1 MVDFKSIETFLWVV
15 TLGSFRGAAQR
26 LTLPSPPSRSGSP
39 SSNAKWGEA
48 VEPRSPRGSPTPSGR
63 QLMVYAEKLIGL
75 RSEMMADVGDRS
87 AMRGV
92 MRLGVAETI
101 VHTWLSRLIK
111 SVNTA
116 YPNLSLEIEV
126 DITPNLSAR
135 LLAQEIELAFVLG
148 PLSASSV
155 RNRSAVRLSDRL
167 SGQPRT
173 RPRRGSLT
181 VHDLAKFPIITFPR
195 KTQPYEIV
203 RSLFN
208 RPDLPP
214 IRLHASASL
223 ATVIHMA
230 IEGLGIA
237 VIPTAIVENE
247 LAARAVATALD
258 RSENLA
264 ADVFGELAGIPRY
277 DRGRARRRSRRPKSR
292 GRAPRLTC
300 RRRRVIEKQPP
311 YPKVWEQPHEPHR
324 VQSADT
330 IPPGSGTRFTKP
342 RNSAPHPRA
351 ECGG

>member
-26 LTLPSPPSRSGSP
+26 LNTTQPAISQRIAQLEREMGVKLLSREHRM
-39 SSNAKWGEA
+39 A
-48 VEPRSPRGSPTPSGR
+48 SPTPSGR

-75 RSEMMADVGDRS
+75 RSEMMAEVSDRS

-135 LLAQEIELAFVLG
+135 LLAQEIELAFMLG
-148 PLSASSV
+148 PLSASSA
-155 RNRSAVRLSDRL
+155 RNRVLCDYPIGFLASPSLGL
-167 SGQPRT
+167 GNGP
-173 RPRRGSLT
+173 LT

-247 LAARAVATALD
+247 LADGRLQLLATDLKISPLTFSASWLASPDTVAVELVTD
-258 RSENLA
+258 
-264 ADVFGELAGIPRY
+264 LAGKIAQSGALVDVPPP
-277 DRGRARRRSRRPKSR
+277 AR
-292 GRAPRLTC
+292 
-300 RRRRVIEKQPP
+300 
-311 YPKVWEQPHEPHR
+311 H
-324 VQSADT
+324 
-330 IPPGSGTRFTKP
+330 
-342 RNSAPHPRA
+342 
-351 ECGG
+351 

>member
-26 LTLPSPPSRSGSP
+26 LNTTQPAISQRIAQLEREMGVKLL
-39 SSNAKWGEA
+39 NRDHRVA
-48 VEPRSPRGSPTPSGR
+48 SPTTSGR

-75 RSEMMADVGDRS
+75 RSEMMAEVGDRS

-101 VHTWLSRLIK
+101 VHTWLPRLIK

-148 PLSASSV
+148 PLSVSSV
-155 RNRSAVRLSDRL
+155 RNRPLCDYPIGFLASPSLGL
-167 SGQPRT
+167 GNGP
-173 RPRRGSLT
+173 LT

-247 LAARAVATALD
+247 LADGRLQLLSTDLKISPLTFSASWLASPDTVAVELV
-258 RSENLA
+258 
-264 ADVFGELAGIPRY
+264 ADLAGKIAQSSALV
-277 DRGRARRRSRRPKSR
+277 D
-292 GRAPRLTC
+292 APPLAG
-300 RRRRVIEKQPP
+300 
-311 YPKVWEQPHEPHR
+311 H
-324 VQSADT
+324 
-330 IPPGSGTRFTKP
+330 
-342 RNSAPHPRA
+342 
-351 ECGG
+351 

>member
-1 MVDFKSIETFLWVV
+1 MVDFRSLETFLWVV

-26 LTLPSPPSRSGSP
+26 LNTTQPAISQRIAQLEREMGVKLL
-39 SSNAKWGEA
+39 NREHRVA
-48 VEPRSPRGSPTPSGR
+48 SPTASGR
-63 QLMVYAEKLIGL
+63 QLMLYAEKLIGL
-75 RSEMMADVGDRS
+75 RSEMMAAVGDRS

-92 MRLGVAETI
+92 MRLGVAETV

-116 YPNLSLEIEV
+116 YPNPSLEIEV
-126 DITPNLSAR
+126 DITPNLRAR
-135 LLAQEIELAFVLG
+135 LLAQEIELAFVVG
-148 PLSASSV
+148 PLSASGV
-155 RNRSAVRLSDRL
+155 RNRVLCDYPVGFLASPALGL
-167 SGQPRT
+167 GNAP
-173 RPRRGSLT
+173 LT

-247 LAARAVATALD
+247 VADERLQLLSTELKISPLTFSASWLASPDTVAVELI
-258 RSENLA
+258 
-264 ADVFGELAGIPRY
+264 ADLAGKI
-277 DRGRARRRSRRPKSR
+277 A
-292 GRAPRLTC
+292 
-300 RRRRVIEKQPP
+300 
-311 YPKVWEQPHEPHR
+311 
-324 VQSADT
+324 QSASVDA
-330 IPPGSGTRFTKP
+330 PPPAR
-342 RNSAPHPRA
+342 H
-351 ECGG
+351 

>member
-15 TLGSFRGAAQR
+15 TLGSFRAAGEKLNTTQPAISQR
-26 LTLPSPPSRSGSP
+26 IAQLERELGVKLLNRDHRV
-39 SSNAKWGEA
+39 A
-48 VEPRSPRGSPTPSGR
+48 SPTPSGR

-75 RSEMMADVGDRS
+75 RSEMMAEVSDPS

-92 MRLGVAETI
+92 LRLGVAETI

-111 SVNTA
+111 SVNIA

-135 LLAQEIELAFVLG
+135 LLAQEIELAFMLG
-148 PLSASSV
+148 PLSASSA
-155 RNRSAVRLSDRL
+155 RNRVLCDYPVGFLASPALGL
-167 SGQPRT
+167 GTGP
-173 RPRRGSLT
+173 LT

-247 LAARAVATALD
+247 LADGRLQLLSTDLKISPLTFSASWLASPDTVAVELV
-258 RSENLA
+258 
-264 ADVFGELAGIPRY
+264 ADLAGEIAQSSALVDVPPP
-277 DRGRARRRSRRPKSR
+277 AR
-292 GRAPRLTC
+292 
-300 RRRRVIEKQPP
+300 
-311 YPKVWEQPHEPHR
+311 H
-324 VQSADT
+324 
-330 IPPGSGTRFTKP
+330 
-342 RNSAPHPRA
+342 
-351 ECGG
+351 

>member
-1 MVDFKSIETFLWVV
+1 MVDFKSLETFLWVV
-15 TLGSFRGAAQR
+15 TLGSFRAAGEKLNTTQPAISQR
-26 LTLPSPPSRSGSP
+26 IAQLERELGVKLLNRDHRV
-39 SSNAKWGEA
+39 A
-48 VEPRSPRGSPTPSGR
+48 SPTPSGR

-75 RSEMMADVGDRS
+75 RSEMMAEVSDRS

-92 MRLGVAETI
+92 LRLGVAETI

-111 SVNTA
+111 SVNIA

-135 LLAQEIELAFVLG
+135 LLAQEIELAFMLG
-148 PLSASSV
+148 PLAASSV
-155 RNRSAVRLSDRL
+155 RNRVLCDYPVGFLASPALGL
-167 SGQPRT
+167 GTGP
-173 RPRRGSLT
+173 LT

-247 LAARAVATALD
+247 LADGRLQLLSTDLKIPPLTFSASWLVSPDTVAVELV
-258 RSENLA
+258 
-264 ADVFGELAGIPRY
+264 ADLAGKIAQSSALVDVPPL
-277 DRGRARRRSRRPKSR
+277 AR
-292 GRAPRLTC
+292 
-300 RRRRVIEKQPP
+300 
-311 YPKVWEQPHEPHR
+311 H
-324 VQSADT
+324 
-330 IPPGSGTRFTKP
+330 
-342 RNSAPHPRA
+342 
-351 ECGG
+351 

>member
-26 LTLPSPPSRSGSP
+26 LNTTQPAISQRIAQLERELGVKLL
-39 SSNAKWGEA
+39 NRDHRVA
-48 VEPRSPRGSPTPSGR
+48 SPTTSGR

-75 RSEMMADVGDRS
+75 RSEMMAAVGDRS

-148 PLSASSV
+148 PLSVSSV
-155 RNRSAVRLSDRL
+155 RNRPLCDYPIGFLASPSLGL
-167 SGQPRT
+167 GNGP
-173 RPRRGSLT
+173 LT

-208 RPDLPP
+208 RPELPP

-247 LAARAVATALD
+247 LADGRLQLLSTNLKISPLTFSASWLASPDTVAVELV
-258 RSENLA
+258 
-264 ADVFGELAGIPRY
+264 ADLAGKIAQSSALV
-277 DRGRARRRSRRPKSR
+277 D
-292 GRAPRLTC
+292 APLLAG
-300 RRRRVIEKQPP
+300 
-311 YPKVWEQPHEPHR
+311 H
-324 VQSADT
+324 
-330 IPPGSGTRFTKP
+330 
-342 RNSAPHPRA
+342 
-351 ECGG
+351 

>member
-1 MVDFKSIETFLWVV
+1 MVDFKSLETFLWVV

-26 LTLPSPPSRSGSP
+26 LNTTQPAISQRIAQLEREMGVKLL
-39 SSNAKWGEA
+39 NRDHRAA
-48 VEPRSPRGSPTPSGR
+48 SPTPSGR

-101 VHTWLSRLIK
+101 VHTWLPRLIK

-135 LLAQEIELAFVLG
+135 LLAQEIELAFVVG

-155 RNRSAVRLSDRL
+155 HNRALCDYPIGFLASPALGL
-167 SGQPRT
+167 GGGT
-173 RPRRGSLT
+173 LT

-247 LAARAVATALD
+247 LADGRLQLLATDLKISPLTFSASWLESPDTVAVELVA
-258 RSENLA
+258 
-264 ADVFGELAGIPRY
+264 GLAGQIA
-277 DRGRARRRSRRPKSR
+277 RGSALVDAPPSAR
-292 GRAPRLTC
+292 
-300 RRRRVIEKQPP
+300 
-311 YPKVWEQPHEPHR
+311 H
-324 VQSADT
+324 
-330 IPPGSGTRFTKP
+330 
-342 RNSAPHPRA
+342 
-351 ECGG
+351 